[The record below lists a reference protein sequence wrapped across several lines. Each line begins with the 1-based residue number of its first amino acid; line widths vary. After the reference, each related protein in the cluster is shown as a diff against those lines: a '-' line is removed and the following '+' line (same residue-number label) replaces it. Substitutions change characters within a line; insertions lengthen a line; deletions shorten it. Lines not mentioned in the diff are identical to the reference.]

1 VEGPEGPHAPETEC
15 SAESLSRFPGGTSPP
30 ACGGRPPKKG
40 APALGRSR
48 GGLRTTMHA
57 LCGAES
63 DAVDLR
69 ITAGQAGDAPVGE
82 ERLDALETREGSRP
96 AAMDKAYDSTAIRAK
111 LDAKGIDPV
120 LPPKANRL
128 ESMVSDQAQ

>member
-1 VEGPEGPHAPETEC
+1 
-15 SAESLSRFPGGTSPP
+15 
-30 ACGGRPPKKG
+30 
-40 APALGRSR
+40 
-48 GGLRTTMHA
+48 MHA